1 MQVYPVH
8 SGQQDGHHVQLR
20 HPRGRQRL
28 HREPERVSGHT
39 TEGAVQREAESGF
52 RVTPPSPPTDSQAA
66 KMHAAWLA
74 VIRNNMATTLALVSL
89 PETIEK
95 LPDEEPFNAS
105 EFLGLF

>member
-1 MQVYPVH
+1 
-8 SGQQDGHHVQLR
+8 
-20 HPRGRQRL
+20 
-28 HREPERVSGHT
+28 
-39 TEGAVQREAESGF
+39 
-52 RVTPPSPPTDSQAA
+52 
-66 KMHAAWLA
+66 MHAAWLA